1 MKGKLTSYLNA
12 WHASFIYVS
21 CVYLPLERCL
31 LKYVLVW
38 LLLLVDLCNQ
48 KATKGTEIQF
58 FYVRKASSK
67 VEE

>member
-1 MKGKLTSYLNA
+1 MLDMLHSYM
-12 WHASFIYVS
+12 SVV
-21 CVYLPLERCL
+21 CT
-31 LKYVLVW
+31 LVW